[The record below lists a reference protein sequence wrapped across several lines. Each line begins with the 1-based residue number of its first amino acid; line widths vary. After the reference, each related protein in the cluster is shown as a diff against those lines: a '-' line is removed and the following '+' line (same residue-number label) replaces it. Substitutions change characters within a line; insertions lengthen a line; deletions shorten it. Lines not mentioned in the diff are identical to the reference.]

1 MKKLDR
7 CQSQQVA
14 GRDCTVGSSVQKRC
28 PQLRGSKS
36 SGRVGPSGSEE
47 SLCRAGV
54 QVGVEQGALCCLWEG
69 QPLVGKFSS
78 Q

>member
-1 MKKLDR
+1 MH
-7 CQSQQVA
+7 S
-14 GRDCTVGSSVQKRC
+14 SSVQKRR

-47 SLCRAGV
+47 TLCRAGFR
-54 QVGVEQGALCCLWEG
+54 VGVEQGVLCCLWEE
-69 QPLVGKFSS
+69 QPLVGRFFS